1 MSQLIVTPLSADGT
15 SDEFAYAMVS
25 DAGVLTGHGQA
36 TPALLPAAD
45 QAVLMLP
52 AKMLSWHA
60 VQMPKLPRG
69 SSDQRIQAV
78 LAGILEEKLLDEPAH
93 MHLVAFGSLATS
105 KSETWVAACHKPW
118 LLGVLRVLQA
128 ARVPLTSIVP
138 QVFPSDLASIHV
150 SGTPESAWV
159 TATDAD
165 GMVCVP
171 LSQALD
177 LPLIQNT
184 LNATAEPAV
193 AAVAEQ
199 WLQRRVDVFQ
209 APQWA
214 VARAQAAKAQGL
226 SLAQGDLAVSG
237 RGHTWQVISA
247 ALRDVLAAPA
257 WRPVRW
263 GLLGL
268 LCVHLIGLNAWAW
281 KQHARVQDKRTEM
294 TQLLST
300 SFPQV
305 KVVLDAPVQMQREL
319 ALLRQAQGQLSGR
332 DFESIYGRF
341 LNVSGVNT
349 APTAIDFI
357 ANEVQLRGF
366 NLSSSQMD
374 ALAPRLE
381 YSGLSVRSEAQAL
394 IIAHREASAPTARP
408 AMGAKP

>member
-15 SDEFAYAMVS
+15 SDEFAYAVVS

-93 MHLVAFGSLATS
+93 MHLVALSSLPAPQAD
-105 KSETWVAACHKPW
+105 TWVAACHKPW
-118 LLGVLRVLQA
+118 LLGLTQVLQA
-128 ARVPLTSIVP
+128 ARVPLMGIVP
-138 QVFPSDLASIHV
+138 QVFPNDVASIHV
-150 SGTPESAWV
+150 SGAPESAWV
-159 TATDAD
+159 TAVDAT
-165 GMVCVP
+165 GVVCLP

-177 LPLIQNT
+177 LPVFQNT

-199 WLQRRVDVFQ
+199 WLQRRVEVLQ

-214 VARAQAAKAQGL
+214 TSRVQAAKALGL

-237 RGHTWQVISA
+237 RGRVWQVVSA
-247 ALRDVLAAPA
+247 ALRDLLAAPV

-281 KQHARVQDKRTEM
+281 KQHVRVQDKRTEM

-319 ALLRQAQGQLSGR
+319 AQLRQAQGQLSGR

-341 LNVSGVNT
+341 ISVSGVNT
-349 APTAIDFI
+349 APGAIDFI
-357 ANEVQLRGF
+357 ANEVRLQGV
-366 NLSSSQMD
+366 NLNGSEMN

-381 YSGLSVRSEAQAL
+381 YVGLSVRSEAQAL
-394 IIAHREASAPTARP
+394 VISHREATARP
-408 AMGAKP
+408 AAKGKP